1 MIVGTCRYVNP
12 DISHIYLA
20 EWKNTIIPIYS
31 YKNLISGYEWVDEWF
46 EIKLNT
52 ALQLYRNDYNTQ
64 MESILIQK

>member
-31 YKNLISGYEWVDEWF
+31 YKNLISGYEWVDQWYQ
-46 EIKLNT
+46 IKLNT
-52 ALQLYRNDYNTQ
+52 TQ
-64 MESILIQK
+64 H